1 MLNRLRREAAQ
12 VDRDLEAALQET
24 NRLRQLLRERED
36 AVQRLRERVAAQR
49 SARLAREAARK
60 IVKKYLN

>member
-60 IVKKYLN
+60 IVKKYLH